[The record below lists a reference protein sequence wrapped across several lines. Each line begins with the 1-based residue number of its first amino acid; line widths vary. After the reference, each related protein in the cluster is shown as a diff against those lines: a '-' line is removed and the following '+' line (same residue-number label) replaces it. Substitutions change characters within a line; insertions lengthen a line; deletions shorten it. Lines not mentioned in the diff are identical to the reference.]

1 MMARKN
7 CCSSSISESG
17 GGWSGFARPTY
28 QNLYRESAL
37 PKLYNQALQELAG
50 VFDRIDEQAVDAA
63 VTAIAG
69 AGRIALYG
77 VGREGLQIKGFAM
90 RLHHL
95 GLKVAVVGDMTTPPL
110 GDGDLLVVSAGP
122 GGFST
127 VLGLIG
133 VAAAASART
142 LVVTAQPDGD
152 AARRADHVLTIPAQT
167 MADDRGTNV
176 SVLPMGSLFEGA
188 QYILFEVMVL
198 KLRERLGISTEAMRA
213 NHTNLE

>member
-1 MMARKN
+1 VDRIPPARLFKEQ
-7 CCSSSISESG
+7 I
-17 GGWSGFARPTY
+17 
-28 QNLYRESAL
+28 LYRESIL
-37 PKLYNQALQELAG
+37 PNLYNQALQELAG
-50 VFDRIDEQAVDAA
+50 VFDRIDEQAVDSA
-63 VTAIAG
+63 VSVIAG

-77 VGREGLQIKGFAM
+77 VGREGLQIKGLAM

-95 GLKVAVVGDMTTPPL
+95 GLKAAVVGDMTTPPVS
-110 GDGDLLVVSAGP
+110 GGDLLIVSAGP

-127 VLGLIG
+127 VMGLMG
-133 VAAAASART
+133 VAAAAGART

-167 MADDRGTNV
+167 MANDRGTNV